1 MKQEGAKNIEGQLR
15 GIPDGGISIIRH
27 SETERDRT
35 LLTEQFQGKTIGK
48 GKIEAFPLFYG
59 VEASYNTF
67 LASEA
72 AFRHEASEQIVEIY
86 YCRSGRIGW
95 NMRHGMSVYLGAGD
109 MTVHSAACCSDSAM
123 MFPLE
128 YSEGLS
134 VSADLSLLERDCPEI
149 LKDAGLD
156 LESFRK
162 KFCGAKPVSIPAS
175 SELENIFAPL
185 FSAKDKLR
193 LPYLKLKIQEL
204 FLYLDNCQIKGKEL
218 SQYASQQTEVIKEIH
233 TLLTDHPENRYTIEE
248 LSRRY
253 LINTSTL
260 KEVFRRVY
268 GQPIASYMKEYRIH
282 EGMKLLRE
290 TDEPI
295 SVIAGKMGYET
306 PGKFTNAFKDV
317 LHMLPREYRKM
328 YRIEKQSGGY
338 HPILFFPEKRTGEEN
353 IRHRRGI
360 YRY

>member
-1 MKQEGAKNIEGQLR
+1 MKQEGTKDIEGQLR

-27 SETERDRT
+27 SKAEGECT
-35 LLTEQFQGKTIGK
+35 LLTEQFQGQTIGK
-48 GKIEAFPLFYG
+48 GRIEAFPLFSG

-67 LASEA
+67 LASEVT
-72 AFRHEASEQIVEIY
+72 FRHEASEKIVEIY
-86 YCRSGRIGW
+86 YCRKGRIGW

-109 MTVHSAACCSDSAM
+109 MTVHSTACCSDSAM

-156 LESFRK
+156 LESFQK
-162 KFCGAKPVSIPAS
+162 KFCGEKPISIPAS
-175 SELENIFAPL
+175 PELENIFAPL

-204 FLYLDNCQIKGKEL
+204 FLYLDSLQIKGKEL
-218 SQYASQQTEVIKEIH
+218 SQYASQQTEVVKEIH
-233 TLLTDHPENRYTIEE
+233 TLLTDHPEKRYTIEE

-268 GQPIASYMKEYRIH
+268 GQPIASYMKEYRVH

-290 TDEPI
+290 TD
-295 SVIAGKMGYET
+295 
-306 PGKFTNAFKDV
+306 D
-317 LHMLPREYRKM
+317 R
-328 YRIEKQSGGY
+328 
-338 HPILFFPEKRTGEEN
+338 
-353 IRHRRGI
+353 
-360 YRY
+360 

>member
-1 MKQEGAKNIEGQLR
+1 MKQEGTKDIEGQLW
-15 GIPDGGISIIRH
+15 GIPNGGISIIRH
-27 SETERDRT
+27 SKAEGECT

-48 GKIEAFPLFYG
+48 GKIEAFSLFSG
-59 VEASYNTF
+59 IEASYNTV
-67 LASEA
+67 LASDIT
-72 AFRHEASEQIVEIY
+72 FRHEASEEIVEIY
-86 YCRSGRIGW
+86 YCRKGRIGW

-109 MTVHSAACCSDSAM
+109 MTIHSAACCADSAM

-134 VSADLSLLERDCPEI
+134 VAADLSLLERDYPEI
-149 LKDAGLD
+149 LKDADLD

-162 KFCGAKPVSIPAS
+162 KFCEEKPVSIPTS
-175 SELENIFAPL
+175 PELENIFAPL

-204 FLYLDNCQIKGKEL
+204 FLYLDSLQIKGKEL

-233 TLLTDHPENRYTIEE
+233 TLLTDHPEKRYTIEE

-268 GQPIASYMKEYRIH
+268 GQPIASYMKEYRVH

-290 TDEPI
+290 TDEPV

-317 LHMLPREYRKM
+317 SHMLPREYRKM
-328 YRIEKQSGGY
+328 HRI
-338 HPILFFPEKRTGEEN
+338 
-353 IRHRRGI
+353 
-360 YRY
+360 

>member
-1 MKQEGAKNIEGQLR
+1 MKQEGTKDIEGQLW
-15 GIPDGGISIIRH
+15 GIPNGSISIIRH
-27 SETERDRT
+27 SKAEGECT

-48 GKIEAFPLFYG
+48 GRIEAFPLFSG

-67 LASEA
+67 LASEVT
-72 AFRHEASEQIVEIY
+72 FRHEASEKVVEIY
-86 YCRSGRIGW
+86 YCRKGRIGW

-109 MTVHSAACCSDSAM
+109 MTVHSTTCCADSAM

-156 LESFRK
+156 LASFRK
-162 KFCGAKPVSIPAS
+162 KFCGEKPVSIPAS
-175 SELENIFAPL
+175 PELENIFAPL
-185 FSAKDKLR
+185 FLAKDKLR
-193 LPYLKLKIQEL
+193 FPYLKLKIQEL
-204 FLYLDNCQIKGKEL
+204 FLYLDSLQIKGKEL

-233 TLLTDHPENRYTIEE
+233 TLLTDHPEKRYTIEE

-268 GQPIASYMKEYRIH
+268 GQPIASYMKEYRVH

-290 TDEPI
+290 TDEPV
-295 SVIAGKMGYET
+295 SVIASKMGYET
-306 PGKFTNAFKDV
+306 PGKFTNAFKDIS
-317 LHMLPREYRKM
+317 HMLPREYRKM
-328 YRIEKQSGGY
+328 YRI
-338 HPILFFPEKRTGEEN
+338 
-353 IRHRRGI
+353 
-360 YRY
+360 

>member
-1 MKQEGAKNIEGQLR
+1 MRYKGTKDIDRQLKEV
-15 GIPDGGISIIRH
+15 PDSGISIIRH
-27 SETERDRT
+27 SGMEQDRT

-48 GKIEAFPLFYG
+48 GKIEAYPLFPG
-59 VEASYNTF
+59 IEASYNTF

-72 AFRHEASEQIVEIY
+72 AFRHESSEQIVEIY
-86 YCRSGRIGW
+86 YCRNGRIGW

-134 VSADLSLLERDCPEI
+134 VSADLSLVEKDCPEI
-149 LKDAGLD
+149 LREAGID
-156 LESFRK
+156 MQSFQK
-162 KFCGAKPVSIPAS
+162 KFCGVKPVSIPAS
-175 SELENIFAPL
+175 PELENIFAPL
-185 FSAKDKLR
+185 FSIKDKQR

-218 SQYASQQTEVIKEIH
+218 SQYASQQTETIKEIH
-233 TLLTDHPENRYTIEE
+233 SLLTGHPEQRYTIEE

-260 KEVFRRVY
+260 KKVFRRVY

-290 TDEPI
+290 TDEPV
-295 SVIAGKMGYET
+295 SVIASKMGYET
-306 PGKFTNAFKDV
+306 PGKFTNAFKDIS
-317 LHMLPREYRKM
+317 HMLPREYRKM
-328 YRIEKQSGGY
+328 YRI
-338 HPILFFPEKRTGEEN
+338 
-353 IRHRRGI
+353 
-360 YRY
+360 